1 MCIDRFGLS
10 IKRRLSSSAPGLSIV
25 ITFALKRMFGSEESI
40 ADLVFQKPEL
50 LRDAL
55 ASILSNEISVRI
67 ISRIIVN
74 TLIEE
79 CSPQNADNVDGLVN
93 LFLSNPKAF
102 REALL
107 EMIDP

>member
-1 MCIDRFGLS
+1 MDKFSAS
-10 IKRRLSSSAPGLSIV
+10 IKKRLSSSAPGLSIV

-40 ADLVFQKPEL
+40 AGLVLQKPEL

-79 CSPQNADNVDGLVN
+79 CSPQNADNVDGLVD
-93 LFLSNPKAF
+93 LFLGNPRAF

-107 EMIDP
+107 EIIDP